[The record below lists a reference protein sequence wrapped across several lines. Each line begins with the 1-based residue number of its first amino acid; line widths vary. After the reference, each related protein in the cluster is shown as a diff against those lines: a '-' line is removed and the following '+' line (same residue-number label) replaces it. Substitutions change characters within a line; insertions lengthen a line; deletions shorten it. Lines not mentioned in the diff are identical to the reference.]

1 MSKINELKDE
11 IHNFDQDSQGR
22 TMDLVEKVKKMVIS
36 EFKEKLALMETQ
48 INRIDEDRL
57 RISRKNKDTLT
68 EA

>member
-1 MSKINELKDE
+1 MSKINEVKDE

-22 TMDLVEKVKKMVIS
+22 TMDLVEKVKKMVLS
-36 EFKEKLALMETQ
+36 EFKEKLSLMETQ